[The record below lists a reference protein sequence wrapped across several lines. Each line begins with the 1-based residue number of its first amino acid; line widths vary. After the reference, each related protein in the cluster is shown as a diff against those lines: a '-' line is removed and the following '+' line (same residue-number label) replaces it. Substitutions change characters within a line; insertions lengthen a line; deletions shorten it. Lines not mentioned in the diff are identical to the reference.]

1 MKKNIKNKKHGF
13 TLVELLVVIA
23 ILAILASVS
32 VVGYL
37 SFTTRAKNSNAVTE
51 LTQARDL
58 IRGEFLEEDEHHY
71 LVYDSTNEAS
81 GSTPDKS
88 EENNTAYNLTFT
100 YNASE
105 TNKERT
111 FVYNRTDVVPSDN
124 TTLTD
129 SQSKYTKDTSSTSIK
144 PTWDKVLKL
153 TYTELSTLGG
163 TFYVNV
169 SDNKIASIAYV
180 SATEGYALW
189 TISNDEIVT
198 SDSKSFT
205 ATNTIEL
212 TKIKK
217 ESTSA

>member
-58 IRGEFLEEDEHHY
+58 IRGEFLEEDAHHY
-71 LVYDSTNEAS
+71 LVILGETEKKTDT
-81 GSTPDKS
+81 S

-111 FVYNRTDVVPSDN
+111 FVCKTDVVPSLSGDN
-124 TTLTD
+124 KQTQD
-129 SQSKYTKDTSSTSIK
+129 SKYNYTVDGTSSTIT
-144 PTWDKVLKL
+144 PTWDTVLKL

-169 SDNKIASIAYV
+169 SDTKITSIVYK

-189 TISNDEIVT
+189 TISSDEITT
-198 SDSKSFT
+198 SDEKSFT
-205 ATNTIEL
+205 EANTIQL
-212 TKIKK
+212 TKITK
-217 ESTSA
+217 TPNNG

>member
-71 LVYDSTNEAS
+71 LVYDSTNQS
-81 GSTPDKS
+81 STSTPDTS

-111 FVYNRTDVVPSDN
+111 FSFNSVSYVPSAN
-124 TTLTD
+124 STTSD
-129 SQSKYTKDTSSTSIK
+129 SKYNYAVDSTPSKIT
-144 PTWDKVLKL
+144 PTWDTVLKL

-169 SDNKIASIAYV
+169 SDTKITSIVYK

-189 TISNDEIVT
+189 TISSDEITT
-198 SDSKSFT
+198 SDEKSFT
-205 ATNTIEL
+205 VENTIQL
-212 TKIKK
+212 TKITKTNK
-217 ESTSA
+217 DA